1 MEEEFE
7 DLDLLDEEEYDGYYD
22 DLDLGSDEIFEL
34 DAFSTSG
41 ADPDIGYDFEYFP
54 GLDDA
59 YEQEEDIR
67 EDSVDSL
74 IFGDVGGGGYSVTKD
89 TPDYPSGQQIAD
101 DEANAKEK
109 EQQKKQD
116 EENTQP
122 KNTIQ
127 RANPRPLGP
136 RTRFPGFPN
145 TSIGVGT
152 ILTGGAALSISNSDD
167 DETQVPV
174 FMPDSPDGEPPR
186 RPPPDQEEPQPNMA
200 TRLIPATMSENG
212 TLPELTDF
220 MGEYTPAAT
229 DIVGDMAGLSGA
241 GFDAFARGELGMGG
255 DGQINRFDVARETA
269 RQQTGALG
277 EASGA
282 GADASYEDM
291 INAFASPLQGVG
303 QMRDTFQDL
312 QTLRQQEM
320 ARMDQGLSG
329 RQRRD
334 AIEAG
339 RAKSDTRARDRLG
352 DIDEIFSLV
361 GADEGLRAQRMQ
373 NFFGAG
379 ELTAD
384 MATREAYALSP
395 FTGAAVQAADLTP
408 GLRLAGDISRQAS
421 AATPSPMELFGLEAG
436 ERQFGLDQEAL
447 DVAEKTGNLNVL
459 ADVFGLFQ
467 QRGGVNA
474 GLTQQ
479 RPATTIVGG
488 YGGPLDITN
497 QYRSQ
502 FG

>member
-1 MEEEFE
+1 MADTDIDPNE
-7 DLDLLDEEEYDGYYD
+7 DDGYYD

-74 IFGDVGGGGYSVTKD
+74 IFGDVGGGGYSVTDD
-89 TPDYPSGQQIAD
+89 TPDYPSGQQIAAD
-101 DEANAKEK
+101 DDKTK
-109 EQQKKQD
+109 KDQKQKKED
-116 EENTQP
+116 EKNTQP
-122 KNTIQ
+122 KNTTQ

-186 RPPPDQEEPQPNMA
+186 RPPPDPEEPQPNMA
-200 TRLIPATMSENG
+200 TRLIPSTQTG
-212 TLPELTDF
+212 TLPELSNF
-220 MGEYTPAAT
+220 MPDYTPVAT
-229 DIVGDMAGLSGA
+229 DIVGGMAGIA
-241 GFDAFARGELGMGG
+241 GVGLDAFARSQLGMTG
-255 DGQINRFDVARETA
+255 DDPIAGFDIARETA

-282 GADASYEDM
+282 GADASYTDM
-291 INAFASPLQGVG
+291 INAFADPLEGVG

-459 ADVFGLFQ
+459 GTLFGDYLN
-467 QRGGVNA
+467 RPLNPNA
-474 GLTQQ
+474 GL
-479 RPATTIVGG
+479 GG
-488 YGGPLDITN
+488 DGQGSSNPFADYFLN
-497 QYRSQ
+497 Q
-502 FG
+502 FGTQPYTRQFG